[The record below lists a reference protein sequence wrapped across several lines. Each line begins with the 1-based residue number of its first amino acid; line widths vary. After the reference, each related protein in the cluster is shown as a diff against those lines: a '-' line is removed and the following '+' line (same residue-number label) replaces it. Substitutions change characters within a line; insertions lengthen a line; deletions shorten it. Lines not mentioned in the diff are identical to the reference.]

1 MGYRRQGKSSVLRYI
16 KDRPEI
22 FFPAAQ
28 QPLIVSLDLQAGQ
41 FHSPEGV
48 TEGIRRAIAGHL
60 GEEFWTRAE
69 NTDLFAVED
78 GLEEV
83 RHRGYRLIL
92 LLDEFERV
100 QLKDFQDWGEDCRSK
115 MSAGIFTIV
124 IATKRPIYEAYHSLN
139 LTSPFD
145 NLFSMTVLGALER
158 EAWEEGVRAGFQG
171 TIEQKELNWIE
182 DIAGALP
189 FYVQMAASMLWQYED
204 IDSSQKAMREQ
215 VKPHFQYLW
224 DNLSSEERS
233 ALKFVVGYSDV
244 EQPSLQILAH
254 LERHGLLKQSRKRVF
269 SRLFEYFLQQL

>member
-1 MGYRRQGKSSVLRYI
+1 M
-16 KDRPEI
+16 
-22 FFPAAQ
+22 
-28 QPLIVSLDLQAGQ
+28 
-41 FHSPEGV
+41 
-48 TEGIRRAIAGHL
+48 
-60 GEEFWTRAE
+60 
-69 NTDLFAVED
+69 ED

-115 MSAGIFTIV
+115 MSAGIFTMV
-124 IATKRPIYEAYHSLN
+124 IATKRPIYEVYKGLN
-139 LTSPFD
+139 LSSPFD

-182 DIAGALP
+182 DMAGGLP

-204 IDSSQKAMREQ
+204 INSSQKAMREQ

-254 LERHGLLKQSRKRVF
+254 LERHGLLKQSGKRVF
-269 SRLFEYFLQQL
+269 SRLFEDFLQQL